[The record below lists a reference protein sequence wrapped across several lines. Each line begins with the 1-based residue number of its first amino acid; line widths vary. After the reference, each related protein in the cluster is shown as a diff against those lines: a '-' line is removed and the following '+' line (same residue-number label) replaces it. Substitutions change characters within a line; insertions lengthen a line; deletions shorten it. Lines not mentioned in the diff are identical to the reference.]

1 MPAGRIRTRSLV
13 LGAGSV
19 LGLTLALAGCNTR
32 DRLTFPEA
40 PGPDAGPVT
49 TISQPAGDTTVPD
62 GPAAIIIGASRDTD
76 GVEQIFVET
85 IGGKETFPPLP
96 GGRDTVSR
104 FVLPIS
110 TDSLSGHTITLRIY
124 ATDAAG
130 RFGDT
135 AIRHITVQ

>member
-1 MPAGRIRTRSLV
+1 MPAGRIRTRFLV

-19 LGLTLALAGCNTR
+19 IGLTPALGGCNTR
-32 DRLTFPEA
+32 DRITFAEPA
-40 PGPDAGPVT
+40 GPDRGPVT
-49 TISQPAGDTTVPD
+49 SIQQPAGDTIVPD
-62 GPAAIIIGASRDTD
+62 GPAVIVIGASRDTD

-85 IGGKETFPPLP
+85 IGGKETFPPLL
-96 GGRDTVSR
+96 GGRDTLSR